1 LLNVIDCTL
10 RDGGYYNQWQFNDAL
25 VDKYL
30 KAIAGSGV
38 DIVEIGFRFLPKDA
52 DLGNFAYSTDQY
64 LSQLSIPSNLQV
76 AVMINAKDFVDLASE
91 FETTVTS
98 VFVHRHD
105 SPVEIVR
112 IAARLDEL
120 DVCRQLASELNR
132 LGYRVFLNLM
142 QVDSVADKAL
152 CLAIESIKR
161 WNSIEVFYFADSFGS
176 MSTKDVGR
184 VVDLIRSEWGQ
195 DIGIHAHDNK
205 GHALANTISAID
217 AGANYVDATILG
229 MGRGA
234 GNAKMENLL
243 VELTDRGLSKYHPD
257 AIFPLALQ
265 EFSVLQAQYKWG
277 SSLYYYLSAV
287 HGIHPTYIQ
296 EMLEDGRYDIGQILS
311 VINTLKTK
319 VSSSYSLENLL
330 QTLSA
335 STGYGHGSWSAKNW
349 AKNKEVLV
357 IGSGPSSKQYLEQ
370 ITQYIYD
377 KKPIVLC
384 LNINRHIPQDLV
396 DAYIACHE
404 TRIAIEF
411 ELYTDISKPIILPL
425 GRMPNEIQIFLS
437 GVHVLDYG
445 LQLDS
450 QLSAHHNGCT
460 LDKPLVLIYSL
471 CMLSASGANKV
482 ALTGVDGYQDENPKQ
497 QEMVK
502 ELNNFSQCCGG
513 RFELYAI
520 TPTSYPIKEKLI
532 I

>member
-1 LLNVIDCTL
+1 MLHVIDCTL
-10 RDGGYYNQWQFNDAL
+10 RDGGYYNQWQFDNVL

-30 KAIAGSGV
+30 QAIAGSGV
-38 DIVEIGFRFLPKDA
+38 DIVEIGFRFLSKDT
-52 DLGNFAYSTDQY
+52 DLGNFAFSTDQY
-64 LSQLSIPSNLQV
+64 LLQLSVPNNLQV
-76 AVMINAKDFVDLASE
+76 AVMINAKDFVDLASDME
-91 FETTVTS
+91 DAVAS
-98 VFVHRHD
+98 VFAPQHH

-120 DVCRQLASELNR
+120 DVCQQLASILSR

-142 QVDSVADKAL
+142 QVDSVADKKL
-152 CLAIESIKR
+152 CSAIESIKH
-161 WNSIEVFYFADSFGS
+161 WSSVEVFYFADSFGS

-184 VVDLIRSEWGQ
+184 VVELIRSEWDQ

-205 GHALANTISAID
+205 GHALANTMSAID
-217 AGANYVDATILG
+217 AGASYVDATILG

-243 VELTDRGLSKYHPD
+243 VELTDRDLSQYQPD

-265 EFSVLQAQYKWG
+265 EFSALQVQYKWG

-311 VINTLKTK
+311 AINTLKTK

-330 QTLSA
+330 QTLST
-335 STGYGHGSWSAKNW
+335 SSGHGHGSWSAKNW

-357 IGSGPSSKQYLEQ
+357 IGSGPSSKQHLEK
-370 ITQYIYD
+370 IIQYIDD

-384 LNINRHIPQDLV
+384 LNINRDIPQNLV

-411 ELYTDISKPIILPL
+411 ELYTDLSKPIILPV
-425 GRMPNEIQIFLS
+425 GRMPDEIQTFLS
-437 GVHVLDYG
+437 GVQVLDYG
-445 LQLDS
+445 LQLES

-460 LDKPLVLIYSL
+460 LDKPLVLMYSL
-471 CMLSASGANKV
+471 CLLSASGATKV
-482 ALTGVDGYQDENPKQ
+482 ALTGVDGYQDDNPKQ
-497 QEMVK
+497 QEMVT
-502 ELNNFSQCCGG
+502 ELNNFSQCCGSQ
-513 RFELYAI
+513 FELYAI